1 MTSLSEPTVL
11 ILGCGIGGVAAA
23 KEMRRL
29 VRSQCRVVVVD
40 RDPVASFPPSYLWV
54 MTGDRKAKEI
64 SRQRGQLAR
73 HGVEFVNAEV
83 REIDLANRQIR
94 ADSRE
99 IRYDYLILALGAD
112 TTLDLKPGLAE
123 AAQNFYTLDGA
134 ERLAASLR
142 YFAGGRVVIAVAG
155 VPFKCPAAPYEAAML
170 IEQHFH
176 ARRMRQKV
184 EIEIHTPEERP
195 MAVAGPRVG
204 EEISG
209 LLAHKG
215 IELHMGRNLI
225 GVDPR
230 GRVVNFADAE
240 PVPFDLLIAV
250 PEHQAPEVIGATDL
264 LDSSGWLPV
273 DSATL
278 ETQHENV
285 FAIGDITSITLPDGL
300 KLPKAGVFAENQAKA
315 ASRQIAFRIRGGPAP
330 DPYDGEGKCFL
341 EVGAGA
347 AALAQGNFLA
357 AERRIKLKQP
367 SIIWHWAKVAFEKQW
382 LWRTY

>member
-1 MTSLSEPTVL
+1 MSESTVL

-23 KEMRRL
+23 REMKRL
-29 VRSQCRVVVVD
+29 VSSECRVVVID
-40 RDPVASFPPSYLWV
+40 RDPVATFPPSYLWV
-54 MTGDRKAKEI
+54 MTGDRRADAI
-64 SRQRGQLAR
+64 SRKRAQLAR

-83 REIDLANRQIR
+83 REIDLENRQVR

-123 AAQNFYTLDGA
+123 SAQNFFTLDGA

-142 YFAGGRVVIAVAG
+142 YFSGGKVVISVAG

-170 IEQHFH
+170 IEHHFH
-176 ARRMRQKV
+176 SRRMRQKV

-195 MAVAGPRVG
+195 MAVAGPAVG

-215 IELHMGRNLI
+215 IELHTGRNLL
-225 GVDPR
+225 GADSR
-230 GRVVNFADAE
+230 GRVANFQGAD
-240 PVPFDLLIAV
+240 PVPFDLLIAI
-250 PEHQAPEVIGATDL
+250 PEHQAPEVIRETDL
-264 LDSSGWLPV
+264 PDSAGWVPV
-273 DSATL
+273 DSGTL

-285 FAIGDITSITLPDGL
+285 FAIGDITSIALPAGL
-300 KLPKAGVFAENQAKA
+300 KLPKAGVFAEDQARSA
-315 ASRQIAFRIRGGPAP
+315 ARQIAFRIRGGPVP
-330 DPYDGEGKCFL
+330 DLYKGEGKCFL

-357 AERRIKLKQP
+357 TNRRIELRQP
-367 SIIWHWAKVAFEKQW
+367 SIMWHWAKVAFEKQW